1 MEARPGHPGPY
12 GRRLGY
18 SVAAAATLYLVAAV
32 ATDGRTVL
40 AHMGALPPS
49 VLPVALLLPTLGFLA
64 RFLRWDLYMRHLGHR
79 LAPPRHLR
87 IYLAGFA
94 LTTTPGKVGENLRA
108 LYLQQ
113 EGVPYTQSV
122 AAFVAERLGD
132 LLAVILLAGLAGGLL
147 GGVGWLLALSTG
159 VTVVAVVAVRHPRL
173 AAAMAARRGN
183 STLAGRVALGAAR
196 SLTHARQLLSARLL
210 VPGVGAAVAAWGA
223 EGCAFVLLSR
233 GVGIEL
239 PLATGVGVFAVAT
252 LLGAV
257 SFLPGGL
264 GATEATLGGLL
275 VAAGGTLPEAAAATI
290 LTRAFTLWWAVLLG
304 VAAMAGLGRA
314 LPPRAAGGGTP

>member
-1 MEARPGHPGPY
+1 MDERPGY
-12 GRRLGY
+12 VDRYRRHLGY
-18 SVAAAATLYLVAAV
+18 SVAAAGGLYILAAV
-32 ATDGRTVL
+32 ATDGTAVL
-40 AHMGALPPS
+40 THLGAQPPA
-49 VLPVALLLPTLGFLA
+49 VLTLALLLPSIGFLA
-64 RFLRWDLYMRHLGHR
+64 RFLRWDLYLRHLGHR
-79 LAPPRHLR
+79 LAPLRHLR

-108 LYLQQ
+108 FYLQQ
-113 EGVPYTQSV
+113 EGVPYAQSV

-147 GGVGWLLALSTG
+147 GRVGWLLALSCG
-159 VTVVAVVAVRHPRL
+159 VTLMAFLAVRHPRL
-173 AAAMAARRGN
+173 PAAVEARVTG
-183 STLAGRVALGAAR
+183 STLPGRVALGAAR
-196 SLTHARQLLSARLL
+196 SLAHARLLLSGRLL
-210 VPGVGAAVAAWGA
+210 VPGVGAAVVAWGA

-239 PLATGVGVFAVAT
+239 SFVTGVGVFAVAT

-275 VAAGGTLPEAAAATI
+275 VAAGGSLPEATAATI

-304 VAAMAGLGRA
+304 VVAMVRLGDA
-314 LPPRAAGGGTP
+314 PGTPASEGRPT